1 VGPKVNAPAT
11 SSVVVQGVDV
21 EGEAEV
27 EDETGPK
34 VETTVSGSPLFL
46 SAAGDA

>member
-1 VGPKVNAPAT
+1 VGPNVNAPAT

-27 EDETGPK
+27 ENETGPK
-34 VETTVSGSPLFL
+34 VETTVSGSALFL
-46 SAAGDA
+46 SPAGLA